1 MKYNIVLKFEVEGI
15 VDKPDVI
22 GAIFGQT
29 ENLFGDEFDL
39 RELQDKGR
47 LGRIY
52 VNVNTNKNKTEGEII
67 IPSNLDKIETA
78 LIAAMVENVDKVGP
92 YNARFKL
99 ISIQDIRDEKIK
111 KIIDRAKEILGSWTK
126 EKTLDIK
133 EVIYEISSAVK
144 TGEIIEYG
152 PDRLPAGPDVDKDP
166 ELIIVEGRADVI
178 NLLKYGYRN
187 VIAVEGATGKIP
199 QTIIDLAKQKKTV
212 IAFLDGDHGGD
223 LILKELLAS
232 NVKIDYVAR
241 APTGKEV
248 EELTGKEINK
258 ALANMMTV
266 PQYLKKQQEAQQA
279 LKEALAPESQPPVT
293 VQKQLQLEE
302 QQPSPQPTQQQ
313 VQVKEIEIKIPQNI
327 IEEVKKLPGT
337 LEGIMY
343 DQNWNPIERVQV
355 RDIVQKLEN
364 LGDNSNISYIIFDGV
379 ITQRLLDLASA
390 KNIKALIGARIG
402 GITKRPKNVE
412 ILTLSDI
419 FTS

>member
-337 LEGIMY
+337 LEGIIY